1 MKKLKHE
8 YPAYWNLLINYIK
21 NEAEEKDSFSW
32 ICQKVNEKYKL
43 TPEYKDE
50 WNTPDYE
57 SLRKIPEL
65 REWHDKLK
73 NGELKRGEERYFTL
87 SSITDLEAIIFGKL
101 STEDIEF
108 LLLCRSEAKSL
119 NAPLTIREAKWCLR
133 WKFLGLNESEMAH
146 PMFKTTGVEFLFMES
161 LEDQKIFSFGVLD
174 IAKHYASEELL
185 RGEDWDRVSVY
196 LDDFWTDLDKWSIS
210 TQISSL
216 RLRGADKDLFWHK
229 WEKGFEPR
237 IDDEID
243 YEFDDSHGMDYHY
256 LVKCITSLPYYNSD
270 VSLLAGTI
278 GRSKHIVGYDDSS
291 EKIDRRDIMEDVS
304 TYLNDIKSLAEDTVG
319 TTYKDFESVIENYLE
334 YKEAYEDHHKSPL
347 YMWEWLSPDD
357 KVIYSSV
364 DDFHRWKK
372 FYTLPL
378 KEFEVAI
385 KKEKHDLT
393 KKEIEGHI
401 EYRKQLEFEEKRINE
416 MQEETRKQM
425 EEWEKENED

>member
-1 MKKLKHE
+1 MKKIKIE

-73 NGELKRGEERYFTL
+73 NGELKRGEERYFGL

-101 STEDIEF
+101 STEEIEF

-133 WKFLGLNESEMAH
+133 WKFLGLNESSVY
-146 PMFKTTGVEFLFMES
+146 PMYKTTGVEFMFMDSFE
-161 LEDQKIFSFGVLD
+161 QQQIFSFGVLD

-210 TQISSL
+210 SQIDGF
-216 RLRGADKDLFWHK
+216 RLKFPNTERFWNRWDRGY
-229 WEKGFEPR
+229 EPR

-243 YEFDDSHGMDYHY
+243 YEFDDSHGMDYQY

-270 VSLLAGTI
+270 VSLLLGTI
-278 GRSKHIVGYDDSS
+278 GKSEHIVGDDDSQA
-291 EKIDRRDIMEDVS
+291 KTRRMDILSDVAF
-304 TYLNDIKSLAEDTVG
+304 YLDDIKSLAEDTVG
-319 TTYKDFESVIENYLE
+319 TTYKDFESVIEKYLE
-334 YKEAYEDHHKSPL
+334 YKKEYEDFHEQKL
-347 YMWEWLSPDD
+347 FVWEWLDPEDTI
-357 KVIYSSV
+357 IYSSI

-378 KEFEVAI
+378 KEFVVAI
-385 KKEKHDLT
+385 KKEKHHDLT
-393 KKEIEGHI
+393 KKEIEEHI
-401 EYRKQLEFEEKRINE
+401 NYLKLREYEEERIDE
-416 MQEETRKQM
+416 IQEETRKQM
-425 EEWEKENED
+425 EEWGIE